1 MKFLKKKFN
10 KKKKRE
16 KKENECWYNN
26 AHEESFGKVGEFL
39 ENANTG
45 TGLCSAYI
53 VSSKAHQRPQ

>member
-1 MKFLKKKFN
+1 MKILKRKFEKKKA
-10 KKKKRE
+10 KKQ
-16 KKENECWYNN
+16 ENECWYNN